1 MLMLFPPTVPL
12 AIVVGGLWLVSF
24 LLPGIPPNPIDPLI
38 LTLIF

>member
-12 AIVVGGLWLVSF
+12 AIIIGVLWLASF
-24 LLPGIPPNPIDPLI
+24 VLPLPPNPIDPLI